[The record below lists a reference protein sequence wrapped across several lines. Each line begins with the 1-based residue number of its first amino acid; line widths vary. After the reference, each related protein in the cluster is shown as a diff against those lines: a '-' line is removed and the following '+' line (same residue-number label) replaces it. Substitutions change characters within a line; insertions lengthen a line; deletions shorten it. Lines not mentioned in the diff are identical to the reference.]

1 MNATEKALVLKVGR
15 FREADVWVR
24 LITPT
29 RGIFNAF
36 AFGGSRSRRRFVGCL
51 DPFSHVL
58 FTIGSGKRG
67 DYTVLEEGSL
77 LHNFPDIRKDSTKTG
92 IAANCTK
99 FIEAVEID
107 PSDSKIAYELLLE
120 TMTMLEESSGNLDF
134 VPWLFRAKFAFNMGY
149 DPDFSRCGSC
159 NTAVDTKPGYQFGI
173 EKGQVA
179 CPTCLSSGKP
189 LEGLARPISSGA
201 LRALSWIQQ
210 SRPTDWGTVVM
221 DSKVRR
227 QCSQVIEL
235 FVAYHLGLSWDNGMY
250 KKV

>member
-24 LITPT
+24 LLTPS
-29 RGIFNAF
+29 RGVFNAF

-58 FTIGSGKRG
+58 FTIGSDKRG
-67 DYTVLEEGSL
+67 HYTVLEEGSL
-77 LHNFPDIRKDSTKTG
+77 LSNFPCIRQDAASTG
-92 IAANCTK
+92 IAANCLK
-99 FIEAVEID
+99 FIEILEVGPPD
-107 PSDSKIAYELLLE
+107 GHHAYELLLA
-120 TMTMLEESSGNLDF
+120 TMTMLEGGGGSSEF
-134 VPWLFRAKFAFNMGY
+134 VPWLFRAKYAFDMGY
-149 DPDFSRCGSC
+149 KPDFLSCGSC
-159 NTAVDTKPGYQFGI
+159 GEPVGTDVGYQFGI

-189 LEGLARPISSGA
+189 LEGLARPISTGV
-201 LRALSWIQQ
+201 LRALDWIQH
-210 SRPTDWGTVVM
+210 STPADWAHVTM
-221 DSKVRR
+221 DAEVRR
-227 QCSQVIEL
+227 QCSQLVEL